1 MYLPRAHVSPRVRN
15 DVTVCRVEVPMM
27 RAQLQLQ
34 LGYSVELEART
45 LELPLTERR
54 MSLFL
59 ILPDYLD
66 PGIHQLEAN
75 FTKQHVRALMS
86 TLQVERHVKMF
97 VLLFF
102 THSTKLYRMN
112 YTEHFCYFIIRYG

>member
-15 DVTVCRVEVPMM
+15 DVTVYRVEVPMM

-102 THSTKLYRMN
+102 
-112 YTEHFCYFIIRYG
+112 I

>member
-1 MYLPRAHVSPRVRN
+1 MYLPRAHVSPRVLN
-15 DVTVCRVEVPMM
+15 DVTVYRVEVPMM

-86 TLQVERHVKMF
+86 TLQVGGKTRKNVCII
-97 VLLFF
+97 VFF
-102 THSTKLYRMN
+102 YLTNRIFLNIAKYV
-112 YTEHFCYFIIRYG
+112 

>member
-1 MYLPRAHVSPRVRN
+1 
-15 DVTVCRVEVPMM
+15 M

-86 TLQVERHVKMF
+86 TLQVERHVYLKY
-97 VLLFF
+97 FF
-102 THSTKLYRMN
+102 
-112 YTEHFCYFIIRYG
+112 YFN

>member
-1 MYLPRAHVSPRVRN
+1 
-15 DVTVCRVEVPMM
+15 MM

-86 TLQVERHVKMF
+86 TLQVIYRTTYI
-97 VLLFF
+97 LFNPKDRQQLGVRGHLQM
-102 THSTKLYRMN
+102 TLQH
-112 YTEHFCYFIIRYG
+112 

>member
-1 MYLPRAHVSPRVRN
+1 
-15 DVTVCRVEVPMM
+15 M

-86 TLQVERHVKMF
+86 TLQVERK
-97 VLLFF
+97 
-102 THSTKLYRMN
+102 THINVSS
-112 YTEHFCYFIIRYG
+112 IIFN